1 MFGTCMA
8 DLERLK
14 ECLCCCMKGVK
25 ISWNFSRKGVKVLLL
40 LVKVYG
46 ILVGM
51 GLKCFCCCSKG
62 VKVSWNFS
70 RKGVKVLLLL

>member
-1 MFGTCMA
+1 
-8 DLERLK
+8 
-14 ECLCCCMKGVK
+14 MKGVK

-62 VKVSWNFS
+62 AKVSWNGHRWKLIS
-70 RKGVKVLLLL
+70 SILSTSDVIGMQCVS